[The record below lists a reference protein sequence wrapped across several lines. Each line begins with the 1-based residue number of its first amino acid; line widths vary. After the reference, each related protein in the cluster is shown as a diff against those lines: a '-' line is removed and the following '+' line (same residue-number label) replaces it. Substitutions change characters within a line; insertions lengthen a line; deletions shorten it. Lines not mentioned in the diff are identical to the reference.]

1 MLTEDSPWLFN
12 TNTLTE
18 EEIQSCISQYAGFIY
33 LITNTLNGK
42 KYIGKKIFTNTR
54 RVKQK
59 NKTRRKVKK
68 AESDWRNYYG
78 SSPALSADI
87 VHFGKGNFKREIIRF
102 CINKSEMAYFE
113 AKEQFVRGCLE
124 SPDWYNE
131 HIMCRV
137 RKANLKIYSS
147 HSQVK

>member
-1 MLTEDSPWLFN
+1 MSENNFWLYN
-12 TNTLTE
+12 DNLLTE
-18 EEIQSCISQYAGFIY
+18 EDIESYISQYTGFIY

-59 NKTRRKVKK
+59 NKSRRKVKK
-68 AESDWRNYYG
+68 AESDWRDYYG

-87 VHFGKGNFKREIIRF
+87 VHFGRNNFKREILQLCRS
-102 CINKSEMAYFE
+102 KSEMAYLE
-113 AKEQFVRGCLE
+113 AKEQFIRGCLE
-124 SPDWYNE
+124 SPEWYNE

-137 RKANLKIYSS
+137 RKSAVIKFYFSS
-147 HSQVK
+147 

>member
-18 EEIQSCISQYAGFIY
+18 EEIQDCISQYAGFIY

-59 NKTRRKVKK
+59 NKTRRKIKK
-68 AESDWRNYYG
+68 AESDWRDYYG

-102 CINKSEMAYFE
+102 CSNKSEMAYFE

>member
-1 MLTEDSPWLFN
+1 MSENNFWLYN
-12 TNTLTE
+12 DNLLTE
-18 EEIQSCISQYAGFIY
+18 EDIESYISQYTGFIY

-59 NKTRRKVKK
+59 NKSRRKVKK
-68 AESDWRNYYG
+68 AESDWRDYYG

-87 VHFGKGNFKREIIRF
+87 VHFGRNNFKREILQLCRS
-102 CINKSEMAYFE
+102 KSEMAYLE
-113 AKEQFVRGCLE
+113 AKEQFIRGCLE
-124 SPDWYNE
+124 SPEWYNE

-137 RKANLKIYSS
+137 RKSAVIKFYLSS
-147 HSQVK
+147 